1 MDGDISDDIA
11 SDLKACS
18 CMGGGR
24 SETGRDGGAGGK
36 PDTGRPGIK
45 SGGGRGIGTAC
56 TFNGSFHGNGT
67 DGKGSG

>member
-1 MDGDISDDIA
+1 MILLLT
-11 SDLKACS
+11 LKPAAVWAAEDQKQE
-18 CMGGGR
+18 
-24 SETGRDGGAGGK
+24 ETEVPGGK

>member
-1 MDGDISDDIA
+1 MIYA

-24 SETGRDGGAGGK
+24 SETGRDGGTGGK
-36 PDTGRPGIK
+36 PDTGSRELNQVAAEVSAPH
-45 SGGGRGIGTAC
+45 A